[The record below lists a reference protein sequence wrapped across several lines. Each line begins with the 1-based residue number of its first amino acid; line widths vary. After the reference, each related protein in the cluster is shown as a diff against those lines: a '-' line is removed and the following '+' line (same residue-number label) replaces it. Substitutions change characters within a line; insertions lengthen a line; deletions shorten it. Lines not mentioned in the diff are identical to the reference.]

1 MMPAI
6 GGAAGGAV
14 ILLLLIAA
22 VVVRKRRGT
31 AHGGDSGKSVGQA
44 PDNGVDSNSVY
55 VEGKNRDYLEPT
67 VAATMTKHNPIYSE
81 ANDEDED
88 LYEYVGNDKNGL
100 LERDYLAPVAGQ
112 EAVSEDVQYDMG
124 SSMGS
129 NVEAPVYDVGGDQGN
144 SDFTDEALYDNP
156 LLMKGLVSGQRAT
169 DDVTYDVGHTDDV
182 TYDVGHTDDVTY
194 DVGHTEVVQDATSP
208 TYHSGSKVAAST
220 LAGMSALVQ
229 GQLASARRVLDEE
242 VEYANPMDGGYLETF
257 PSNGIG
263 SGGDKNTEQP
273 CYDNMDDD
281 GDVLYAMLP

>member
-1 MMPAI
+1 MPAI

-169 DDVTYDVGHTDDV
+169 DDVTYDVGHT
-182 TYDVGHTDDVTY
+182 
-194 DVGHTEVVQDATSP
+194 EVVQDATSP